1 MRMFAFCLLRALQVL
16 SHSASAQHEKNSLV
30 VATGSSILFP
40 GTDKGFS
47 NVQWEF
53 SKPLKVLPIL
63 DYNEGHQHI
72 YDHYLNRVELNE
84 TDGSLLLK
92 DVSEWDTGKYKMTV
106 DLDPFRTR
114 VIILTVYDPLS
125 QPTIFCNGSLEKPP
139 LMLVCAVEKGRA
151 YTVHWSRGEF
161 TLPHDEHYWLSEDN
175 RTLIIQSV
183 QESDS
188 GNYTCT
194 VENPVSKG
202 KNTCRLIFTNYESF
216 GRSEP
221 LLGTLRKLKYD
232 SLQCKRNRRICAFF
246 SRECSGFLQPYFRPA

>member
-1 MRMFAFCLLRALQVL
+1 M
-16 SHSASAQHEKNSLV
+16 V

-63 DYNEGHQHI
+63 DYSEGHRHI
-72 YDHYLNRVELNE
+72 YDQYLNRVELNE

-92 DVSEWDTGKYKMTV
+92 DVREWDTGKYRMTV
-106 DLDPFRTR
+106 DLDPSRTR
-114 VIILTVYDPLS
+114 VNTLTAYDPLS
-125 QPTIFCNGSLEKPP
+125 QPTVFCNGSLEKPP
-139 LMLVCAVEKGRA
+139 LMLVCAVERGRA

-161 TLPHDEHYWLSEDN
+161 MLPHNERYRLSEDN

-194 VENPVSKG
+194 VENPVSQS
-202 KNTCRLIFTNYESF
+202 KNTCWLFFESQQSRTRFGLILAGILCLTVVVLITVLVRLQ
-216 GRSEP
+216 
-221 LLGTLRKLKYD
+221 K
-232 SLQCKRNRRICAFF
+232 
-246 SRECSGFLQPYFRPA
+246 FLEK

>member
-1 MRMFAFCLLRALQVL
+1 MKMFAFCLLCALQVL
-16 SHSASAQHEKNSLV
+16 SDSASAQHEKNSMV

-53 SKPLKVLPIL
+53 SKPLQILPIL
-63 DYNEGHQHI
+63 DYNEGHQNI
-72 YDHYLNRVELNE
+72 YDQYLNRVELNE

-92 DVSEWDTGKYKMTV
+92 DVREWDTGKYKMTV
-106 DLDPFRTR
+106 DLDPSRTR
-114 VIILTVYDPLS
+114 VITLTVHDPLS

-161 TLPHDEHYWLSEDN
+161 TLPHNEHYWLSEDN

-202 KNTCRLIFTNYESF
+202 KNTCWLFFKSQQSRTRLGLILAGVLCLTVVVLITVLV
-216 GRSEP
+216 R
-221 LLGTLRKLKYD
+221 LRK
-232 SLQCKRNRRICAFF
+232 F
-246 SRECSGFLQPYFRPA
+246 REK

>member
-202 KNTCRLIFTNYESF
+202 KNTCRLIFTSQQS
-216 GRSEP
+216 RTR
-221 LLGTLRKLKYD
+221 LGLILTGVLCLTVVVLITVLERLRK
-232 SLQCKRNRRICAFF
+232 F
-246 SRECSGFLQPYFRPA
+246 REK